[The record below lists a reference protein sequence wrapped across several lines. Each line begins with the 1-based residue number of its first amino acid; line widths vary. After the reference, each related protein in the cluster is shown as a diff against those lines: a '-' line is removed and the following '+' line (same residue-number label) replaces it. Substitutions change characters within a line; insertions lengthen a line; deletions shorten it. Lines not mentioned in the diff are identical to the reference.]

1 MMALSTL
8 VEYIKRPFRKM
19 PERHEQIPQHYRVEW
34 RAYDGKQ
41 QWTLCA
47 SDGFPIMGFGTNY
60 KFASARARALNMG
73 AYFNRTE
80 AERDRKAAVKAAIRR
95 QFPREVIK

>member
-8 VEYIKRPFRKM
+8 VEYIKRPFRRM
-19 PERHEQIPQHYRVEW
+19 PERHEQIPQIYRVEW
-34 RAYDGKQ
+34 REYDGKK

-60 KFASARARALNMG
+60 RNACARAKALNMG
-73 AYFNRTE
+73 AHFNRTE
-80 AERDRKAAVKAAIRR
+80 QERDRKQAVKAAIRR
-95 QFPREVIK
+95 QFPKAVK